1 VCFHKTGIGALGRL
15 ETPDALYL
23 SMGTLNF
30 IALAEQFADFLHA
43 GNVSLNLDLTDGV
56 TADHVDVLRRII
68 KEAPAKTFNFTY
80 TFHNRPSSPFF
91 PSATFEHPGFTIGL
105 QPTNLAEDCPD
116 LNAWLSA
123 MEDVWLEICEI
134 LSDNEHFLGIDSSV
148 APLFRNES
156 SLIHFVKRLYGNFSA
171 SVTTDFFVRVTTFL
185 SKRNPKPAGLCG
197 LMLPCLEDFEL
208 AEEYAAGRFSIERNI
223 FLSLHSG
230 LGVDTYPIGIDEN
243 PERILQVLCLL
254 QKLSARYAKPLSA
267 RFVSDGKTKIGEV
280 SDFQNPYLHDVQ
292 IRPL

>member
-1 VCFHKTGIGALGRL
+1 
-15 ETPDALYL
+15 
-23 SMGTLNF
+23 
-30 IALAEQFADFLHA
+30 
-43 GNVSLNLDLTDGV
+43 
-56 TADHVDVLRRII
+56 
-68 KEAPAKTFNFTY
+68 
-80 TFHNRPSSPFF
+80 
-91 PSATFEHPGFTIGL
+91 
-105 QPTNLAEDCPD
+105 
-116 LNAWLSA
+116 
-123 MEDVWLEICEI
+123 MEDVWIEICEI